1 MDLALYLNGIFMD
14 AKYEEIRNHAAGN
27 PATDSSIPPRDGSC
41 PWNLLPRELRDEIF
55 RYAYGRRS
63 GGLKIIFKTEIDLYN
78 ERDKS
83 TWLGDGDSRRVSL
96 IFLARGYLVHQAQ
109 YARKTNR
116 VA

>member
-63 GGLKIIFKTEIDLYN
+63 VGLKILLKTEFGLYN
-78 ERDKS
+78 KQDQS

-96 IFLARGYLVHQAQ
+96 IHLAQRSTSAQ
-109 YARKTNR
+109 YACKN
-116 VA
+116 